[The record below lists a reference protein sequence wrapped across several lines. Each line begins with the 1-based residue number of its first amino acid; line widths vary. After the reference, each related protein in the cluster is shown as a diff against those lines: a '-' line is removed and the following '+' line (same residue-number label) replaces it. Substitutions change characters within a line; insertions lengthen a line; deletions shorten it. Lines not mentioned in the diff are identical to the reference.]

1 MNLFIRLILVL
12 LSGYFRPKLK
22 VMDSSVLSFLVCPND
37 LDIYAHMNN
46 GRYLTVMDLGRIDL
60 ILRSPLGEV
69 ASKHSWNP
77 LVAASHMIFKRPLK
91 VFEPYHLKTRILG
104 WDHKWFFIEQ
114 RFEYHSKIIAT
125 GYVKGLFRGPHG
137 NVPTEEVLK
146 RAGFTHSSPDIQKV
160 AELFDAG
167 TAKPGDK

>member
-1 MNLFIRLILVL
+1 MNLFIRLMLVL
-12 LSGYFRPKLK
+12 LSGHFRPKLK
-22 VMDSSVLSFLVCPND
+22 VTDSSVLFFVVCPND

-69 ASKHSWNP
+69 ASKNKWNP

-91 VFEPYHLKTRILG
+91 IFETYRLRTRILG

-114 RFEYHSKIIAT
+114 RFEHRNKVIAT
-125 GYVKGLFRGPHG
+125 GYVKGLFRGPEG
-137 NVPTEEVLK
+137 NIPSEEALK
-146 RAGFTHSSPDIQKV
+146 RSGHTQASPDIHSIIQ
-160 AELFDAG
+160 LFEA
-167 TAKPGDK
+167 TASKLSEK